1 MVLQNI
7 MTKATM
13 QNCTLGWSRVRNE
26 TAAPI
31 MHIIPTLYTLI
42 PMYLLSFKAGM
53 LTFRVSQARKHPNN
67 WNGKRRKRG
76 DNYKRNW
83 LTSRKSINFKLVF
96 SNLTNIGDITI
107 QRCTPTFYSI
117 SNYLHDLFCSLGQI
131 PLTRK
136 MWNLELVVM
145 GTNSSKCYGYLYFIL
160 SVIFKDSSFCLFS
173 RIPGKISALFF

>member
-53 LTFRVSQARKHPNN
+53 LTFRVSQARKHPNS
-67 WNGKRRKRG
+67 WNGKRR
-76 DNYKRNW
+76 RNDGSFKMN
-83 LTSRKSINFKLVF
+83 LLSSRKSTNLKL
-96 SNLTNIGDITI
+96 SLKNIGDITI
-107 QRCTPTFYSI
+107 LRYTPTFSSI
-117 SNYLHDLFCSLGQI
+117 SNYLCDLFCSPGQI
-131 PLTRK
+131 PALTRK
-136 MWNLELVVM
+136 MGNLKLVLI
-145 GTNSSKCYGYLYFIL
+145 GTNISKCYGYLYFI
-160 SVIFKDSSFCLFS
+160 F
-173 RIPGKISALFF
+173 